1 MKKPRHPNR
10 YIVYHSAI
18 GELPF
23 NTLKEARAFIRRVE
37 YESPQ
42 YALSIYDT
50 LKECNV
56 Y

>member
-1 MKKPRHPNR
+1 MKKPKYPNR

-18 GELPF
+18 GEIHCD
-23 NTLKEARAFIRRVE
+23 TLKDARELVKSVE
-37 YESPQ
+37 RQTYYSPC
-42 YALSIYDT
+42 IYDT